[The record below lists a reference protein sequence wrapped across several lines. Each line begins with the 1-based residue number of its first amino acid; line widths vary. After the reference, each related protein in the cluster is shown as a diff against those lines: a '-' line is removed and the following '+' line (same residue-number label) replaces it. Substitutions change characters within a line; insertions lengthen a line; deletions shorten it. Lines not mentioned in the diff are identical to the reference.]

1 MVSTETGRGG
11 ERGGRRRG
19 REWGGVPTAVDQLP
33 INAALLLGPA
43 IEISET
49 TATIE
54 IIFSS
59 AAANI
64 GAASAPGKI
73 QERHRLAQQ
82 HSSALSFSKDDSYN
96 CSYTDQYNVKM
107 IAFLAN

>member
-1 MVSTETGRGG
+1 MVSRETGRDWAAA
-11 ERGGRRRG
+11 RG
-19 REWGGVPTAVDQLP
+19 RGEGGLCWAPEQLP

-64 GAASAPGKI
+64 GAGSAPGKI
-73 QERHRLAQQ
+73 QE
-82 HSSALSFSKDDSYN
+82 
-96 CSYTDQYNVKM
+96 
-107 IAFLAN
+107 

>member
-1 MVSTETGRGG
+1 MVSRETGRDWAAASGG
-11 ERGGRRRG
+11 GLCWAPE
-19 REWGGVPTAVDQLP
+19 QLP

-64 GAASAPGKI
+64 GAGSAPGKI
-73 QERHRLAQQ
+73 QE
-82 HSSALSFSKDDSYN
+82 
-96 CSYTDQYNVKM
+96 
-107 IAFLAN
+107 

>member
-1 MVSTETGRGG
+1 MVSRETGRDGAVLGGG
-11 ERGGRRRG
+11 EGGGRGGSAP
-19 REWGGVPTAVDQLP
+19 EQLP

-64 GAASAPGKI
+64 GTGSAPGKI
-73 QERHRLAQQ
+73 QERHLACNTGQ
-82 HSSALSFSKDDSYN
+82 HSVFSKDDSYN
-96 CSYTDQYNVKM
+96 WSYTHISIM
-107 IAFLAN
+107 

>member
-1 MVSTETGRGG
+1 MGRCWAAARGGEGGRGG
-11 ERGGRRRG
+11 SAPE
-19 REWGGVPTAVDQLP
+19 QLP

-64 GAASAPGKI
+64 GAGSAPGKI
-73 QERHRLAQQ
+73 QE
-82 HSSALSFSKDDSYN
+82 
-96 CSYTDQYNVKM
+96 
-107 IAFLAN
+107 

>member
-11 ERGGRRRG
+11 EGEGRRRG

-33 INAALLLGPA
+33 INAALLLGAA

-49 TATIE
+49 PATIE
-54 IIFSS
+54 MIFSS

-64 GAASAPGKI
+64 GTGSLLGK
-73 QERHRLAQQ
+73 
-82 HSSALSFSKDDSYN
+82 
-96 CSYTDQYNVKM
+96 
-107 IAFLAN
+107 

>member
-1 MVSTETGRGG
+1 MVSRETARDGAVVGGG
-11 ERGGRRRG
+11 EGG
-19 REWGGVPTAVDQLP
+19 EGGGCWATAPEQLP

-64 GAASAPGKI
+64 GAGSAPGKI
-73 QERHRLAQQ
+73 QE
-82 HSSALSFSKDDSYN
+82 
-96 CSYTDQYNVKM
+96 
-107 IAFLAN
+107 